1 MKFKSHIKKIKRNN
15 YINFSRLKFTRLDK
29 NEKIDN
35 FSKNLVNILK
45 NQISSNLLASYPE
58 VSDLMNLISKNL
70 KMNPKNFLLT
80 AGIDGALK
88 IIIEGF
94 TREKDKVVILEPTF
108 AMTKIYCEIA
118 NLNILKVDYDK
129 NLKLNIDKLI
139 HYINQKPKLVILSNP
154 NSPTGTVIDDKY
166 VSKIMKITKNKNI
179 PLIIDEA
186 YYEFY
191 GKSLI
196 NNLRSNKNL
205 FILRTFSKA
214 LGIAGARVGYIV
226 SSKKNISY
234 LSKFKPM
241 YEVNSIGIVIAKL
254 IIKNKNIVNEY
265 VKKTLLAKKK
275 ILNYLRQNRIDF
287 KKTETNFILIDKKK
301 IKKNIF
307 NICKKNNILISDK
320 IFFKKYLRIT
330 VGPINQMKT
339 FLNIF
344 KRNIN

>member
-1 MKFKSHIKKIKRNN
+1 MKFKSHIKKIKRSD
-15 YINFSRLKFTRLDK
+15 YLNFSRLNFTRLDK
-29 NEKIDN
+29 NEKIDG
-35 FSKNLVNILK
+35 FSKNLVRNLK
-45 NQISSNLLASYPE
+45 NQINSNLLASYPE
-58 VSDLMNLISKNL
+58 VSSLMNLISKNI
-70 KMNPKNFLLT
+70 KISHKNFLLT

-94 TREKDKVVILEPTF
+94 TREKDKAVILNPTF
-108 AMTKIYCEIA
+108 AMTKIYCDIA
-118 NLNILKVDYDK
+118 NLKTLKIDYDK

-139 HYINQKPKLVILSNP
+139 YCINQKPKLVILSNP
-154 NSPTGTVIDDKY
+154 NSPTGTIIEDKY
-166 VSKIMKITKNKNI
+166 ISKIMKITKEKNI

-196 NNLRSNKNL
+196 KYLRSNKNL

-214 LGIAGARVGYIV
+214 FGIAGARVGYIV
-226 SSKKNISY
+226 SSRQNISY

-241 YEVNSIGIVIAKL
+241 YEVNSIGLVTAKL
-254 IIKNKNIVNEY
+254 IIKNKKIVNDY
-265 VKKTLLAKKK
+265 VKKTLLAKK
-275 ILNYLRQNRIDF
+275 IIINYLRQNNIDY
-287 KKTETNFILIDKKK
+287 KNTKANFLLIDKKN

-307 NICKKNNILISDK
+307 NICKKNNILVSDK
-320 IFFKKYLRIT
+320 IFFKKYLRVT
-330 VGPINQMKT
+330 VGPINKMKT